1 MNIDYF
7 LLEMQEMLEHYLEKN
22 IQNKLKLFN
31 ILYSKPSITIH
42 DILYFLPLS
51 INGIHSLIHE
61 LNIDLAG
68 LAEIK
73 RQVSGFTIIFYKKTT
88 FMELLHIICQSSNVL
103 QCLKFMIL
111 NEENQPLTSF
121 IEERYLTKSSAYRIR
136 ETCGEYLHC
145 IGLTRNGNQV
155 IGEEY
160 RIRFLIALLY
170 YQFGI
175 DCYAI
180 TRNDINLTRNFILST
195 NHSIDSN
202 YSDTTEN
209 EYGFFECLFILL
221 WKRKKF
227 ATESIVSK
235 ELEDCK
241 SLFVY
246 EKLKNALKAFEP
258 KLNIMLSEYDYDYL
272 YLVYCTTNNYLFAD
286 QWTTQDIKLLHKIV
300 FSTPAFSDLLNRTE
314 KRLGKVIANS
324 PILKTALVY
333 FYKKCI
339 LELQCIIPNKNFYLD
354 ATKSP
359 ITQLIYNTI
368 SDTMDDWRKSNH
380 KKYAISDGHVFYM
393 ALQME
398 MIIKQS
404 LKPVSV
410 WVLSELRSE
419 LDIMTAYLKRLFPVE
434 RAEICPFCIGADQK
448 EIICSQKQS
457 VIIINKKFRYLIE
470 KWNLSEDNTILLV
483 TVELNKQELID
494 ISTAIMQHEKENF
507 FAFVRKISS

>member
-7 LLEMQEMLEHYLEKN
+7 LSEVQKMLEHYLEKN

-31 ILYSKPSITIH
+31 ILYSKTSMTLQ
-42 DILYFLPLS
+42 DILSFLPLS
-51 INGIHSLIHE
+51 VNGIHTLIHE
-61 LNIDLAG
+61 LNLDLTG

-73 RQVSGFTIIFYKKTT
+73 RQASSFTIIFYKETT
-88 FMELLHIICQSSNVL
+88 FIELLHIIYQSSDVL
-103 QCLKFMIL
+103 ACLKFMIL
-111 NEENQPLTSF
+111 NEENQSLTSF
-121 IEERYLTKSSAYRIR
+121 IEEHYLTRSSAYRIR
-136 ETCGEYLHC
+136 ETCGKYLYS
-145 IGLTRNGNQV
+145 IGLTRKGNQI

-160 RIRFLIALLY
+160 RIRFLIALLH

-175 DCYAI
+175 DCYTI
-180 TRNDINLTRNFILST
+180 TQNDVDLTRSFILST
-195 NHSIDSN
+195 NPSIDES
-202 YSDTTEN
+202 YTDTTEN
-209 EYGFFECLFILL
+209 EFGFFECLFILL

-227 ATESIVSK
+227 AVQPIISK

-241 SLFVY
+241 GLFVY
-246 EKLKNALKAFEP
+246 EKLKNALRAFEP
-258 KLNIMLSEYDYDYL
+258 KLNITLSQYDYDYL
-272 YLVYCTTNNYLFAD
+272 YLVYCTTNSYLFAD
-286 QWTTQDIKLLHKIV
+286 QWTRQDIEQLHKIV
-300 FSTPAFSDLLNRTE
+300 FSTPAFADLLNRTE
-314 KRLGKVIANS
+314 KKLGKALASS

-333 FYKKCI
+333 FYKKCL

-359 ITQLIYNTI
+359 ITQLIYNAI

-380 KKYAISDGHVFYM
+380 KKYAISDGHIFYL

-398 MIIKQS
+398 MIIKKS

-419 LDIMTAYLKRLFPVE
+419 LDIMTAYLKRLFPAE
-434 RAEICPFCIGADQK
+434 RADICSFCIGADQK
-448 EIICSQKQS
+448 ENICSQKQN

-470 KWNLSEDNTILLV
+470 KWDLSKDNTIV
-483 TVELNKQELID
+483 FISVELNTPELID
-494 ISTAIMQHEKENF
+494 ISKAIIHYEEENF